1 MTPGEDRHRP
11 VGRRFFLALAL
22 GAQLA
27 SGVGALDI
35 DVVARIGDPAPGFL
49 EPKDDREL
57 RRAPSINDAG
67 YAALHVTVTGTGAD
81 GLVSALNDSGQ
92 LALLIYTTAGAGPQC
107 GTGTAGMFV
116 VDLGLFTDDFESAD
130 VCSWSTAS
138 PVPSC

>member
-1 MTPGEDRHRP
+1 MPTPSWRETAPPRP
-11 VGRRFFLALAL
+11 
-22 GAQLA
+22 
-27 SGVGALDI
+27 
-35 DVVARIGDPAPGFL
+35 
-49 EPKDDREL
+49 RET
-57 RRAPSINDAG
+57 SS
-67 YAALHVTVTGTGAD
+67 AD

-92 LALLIYTTAGAGPQC
+92 LALLIYTTAGAGPQR